1 MKQFVKF
8 MLASTVGTII
18 GFVMVLF
25 LAGFVIAGLIGSAV
39 MMADRSNEKVNVK
52 EATVLTINLE
62 SPIVER
68 SKENPFA
75 GIKFDGFDGG
85 DQGLELDDALAAINR
100 AKDDDRIK
108 GIYVKGKFLM
118 AGFSTMQSLHDAIED
133 FKESGKFVM
142 AYDEVYTQGAY
153 YVASVADDFYMFH
166 EGTLDFRGLR
176 SEVPYFKKAMDKL
189 GIDATVIKGPDNI
202 YKSAVEPFY
211 RESMSDEN
219 KVQVQRI
226 LDVFWGEML
235 ADVSASRSVSVDE
248 LNRIA
253 DDLAL
258 KSPEDA
264 VSLKLIDDLKYYDE
278 ILAYLRGKLEIEDD
292 ADINTISLS
301 KYARADAPNKEEDK
315 SWELKEDIAVI
326 YAVGG
331 INSGEG
337 NEEEIGSETLAKAI
351 RKARLDED
359 VKAIVL
365 RVNSPG
371 GSAMASDVIWRET
384 ILAGEAK
391 PFIVSFGDVAAS
403 GGYYIAAGADKI
415 FAMPTTI
422 TGSIGAFGLIPN
434 LREFMNEKIGITF
447 DNVKTN
453 KHSDFGSLSRDFD
466 EAEMALLEG
475 YLTDIYNEFVQKVA
489 DGRGKEWAEINEIGR
504 GRVWTGVDA
513 LENGLVDEMGDL
525 QDAIA
530 YAATM
535 AELED
540 YNIKEM
546 PAKKDPFKQM
556 IKEMTENTKITV
568 AEWAL
573 GKEQVKYMK
582 QLEEIQNMEGFQA
595 RMLYDIRVY

>member
-1 MKQFVKF
+1 

-25 LAGFVIAGLIGSAV
+25 LAGFVIAGLVGSAV

-52 EATVLTINLE
+52 ETTVLTINLE

-85 DQGLELDDALAAINR
+85 DQGLELDDALAAIER
-100 AKDDDRIK
+100 AKEDDRIK
-108 GIYVKGKFLM
+108 GIYLKGKFLM

-176 SEVPYFKKAMDKL
+176 SEIPYFKKAMDKL

-235 ADVSASRSVSVDE
+235 ADVSTSRGVSVDE

-253 DDLAL
+253 DELAL

-264 VSLKLIDDLKYYDE
+264 VTLNLIDDLKYYDE
-278 ILAYLRGKLEIEDD
+278 ILAYLREKLEIEAD

-301 KYARADAPNKEEDK
+301 KYARAEAPSTDDEEDK

-453 KHSDFGSLSRDFD
+453 EHADFGSLSRDFD

-530 YAATM
+530 YAASM

-556 IKEMTENTKITV
+556 LKEMTENTKITV

-582 QLEEIQNMEGFQA
+582 QLEEIQSMEGFQT
-595 RMLYDIRVY
+595 RMLYDIKVY

>member
-1 MKQFVKF
+1 

-25 LAGFVIAGLIGSAV
+25 LAGFVVAGLIGSAV
-39 MMADRSNEKVNVK
+39 MMADRSNEKVSVK

-85 DQGLELDDALAAINR
+85 DQGLELDDALAAIER
-100 AKDDDRIK
+100 AKTDDRIK
-108 GIYVKGKFLM
+108 GIYLKGKFLM

-176 SEVPYFKKAMDKL
+176 SEIPYFKKAMDKL

-235 ADVSASRSVSVDE
+235 ADVSASRGVSVDE

-253 DDLAL
+253 DELAI

-278 ILAYLRGKLEIEDD
+278 ILAYLRDKLEIDAD

-301 KYARADAPNKEEDK
+301 KYARAEGPKKDDEEDK

-351 RKARLDED
+351 REARLDED

-453 KHSDFGSLSRDFD
+453 EHADFGSLSRDFD

-556 IKEMTENTKITV
+556 LKEMTENTKITV

-582 QLEEIQNMEGFQA
+582 QLEQIQNMEGFQA
-595 RMLYDIRVY
+595 RMLYDIKVY